1 MKIEDFIEK
10 YQGTVDTNFADSG
23 LGNFYSDKSFTE
35 RAENNLS
42 KLINLQKSLEIAQHP
57 TAKAR
62 IQKEIDALQGTQ
74 DKFGA
79 ARIPIGTPGRG
90 GTEIMQTR
98 MERMDLRP
106 EFKEE
111 ADRIAEEKK
120 IEEEL
125 KRKTQEEKDK
135 KEEREAFLDSPKGR
149 MQTIFNDADKR
160 DAILGGI
167 ADAMLET
174 RTGEDAYGNRFNRA
188 QKNVRDNLKI
198 AEATDIARQ
207 KAQLDAMKTM
217 AETTKLID
225 PRQYL
230 TNAQTEADSFVKA
243 QIRAGK
249 IKAEDYD
256 TAYASMLKQIA
267 VKDLTSAKASS
278 ISTLFTY
285 AQALQ
290 QSDPVTAGIL
300 MDAIKSNAI
309 YLAGDSSGGGASG
322 EVVIDATEYN
332 KKKEN

>member
-1 MKIEDFIEK
+1 MANNFKINPTNQKIENVLPMYEDDGGFSFSDLLKSQTVGEQIQQGLDRDYGNVDRDFSLYERFVKNEPMQQEMYLNRLKDLNKQGGERGGSKSAQLQMAGMNDRYQTEKKENQIVEDKLKEQIEE
-10 YQGTVDTNFADSG
+10 DA
-23 LGNFYSDKSFTE
+23 
-35 RAENNLS
+35 R
-42 KLINLQKSLEIAQHP
+42 LQK
-57 TAKAR
+57 
-62 IQKEIDALQGTQ
+62 
-74 DKFGA
+74 
-79 ARIPIGTPGRG
+79 
-90 GTEIMQTR
+90 
-98 MERMDLRP
+98 
-106 EFKEE
+106 
-111 ADRIAEEKK
+111 EK
-120 IEEEL
+120 
-125 KRKTQEEKDK
+125 
-135 KEEREAFLDSPKGR
+135 EAFMDSPKGR
-149 MQTIFNDADKR
+149 MQTMFNDADKR

-174 RTGEDAYGNRFNRA
+174 RVGVDAYGNRFNRA

-217 AETTKLID
+217 AETTKLVD

-243 QIRAGK
+243 QIRAGN
-249 IKAEDYD
+249 IKLEDYD

-290 QSDPVTAGIL
+290 GSDPVTAGIL

-309 YLAGDSSGGGASG
+309 YLAGDGASG
-322 EVVIDATEYN
+322 EVVTETIDATEYN
-332 KKKEN
+332 KKK

>member
-1 MKIEDFIEK
+1 MADKNKDVGFFGPFLPKFGDFIMDGIFGDEGK
-10 YQGTVDTNFADSG
+10 TTGEQILGFDSYDYTG
-23 LGNFYSDKSFTE
+23 LPKDSTYKDYITE
-35 RAENNLS
+35 
-42 KLINLQKSLEIAQHP
+42 LQKSRDLSLYSRYDGDKQEAIKKEGDEIRADINRLFP
-57 TAKAR
+57 KRKDNDAR
-62 IQKEIDALQGTQ
+62 LQKE
-74 DKFGA
+74 K
-79 ARIPIGTPGRG
+79 
-90 GTEIMQTR
+90 
-98 MERMDLRP
+98 
-106 EFKEE
+106 
-111 ADRIAEEKK
+111 
-120 IEEEL
+120 
-125 KRKTQEEKDK
+125 
-135 KEEREAFLDSPKGR
+135 EAFMDSPKGR
-149 MQTIFNDADKR
+149 MQTMFNDADKR

-174 RTGEDAYGNRFNRA
+174 RVGADAYGNRFARA
-188 QKNVRDNLKI
+188 QKNGRDNLKI

-217 AETTKLID
+217 AETTKLVD

-249 IKAEDYD
+249 IKPENYD

-290 QSDPVTAGIL
+290 GSDPVTAGIL

-309 YLAGDSSGGGASG
+309 YLAGDGASG
-322 EVVIDATEYN
+322 EVVTETIDATEYN
-332 KKKEN
+332 KKK